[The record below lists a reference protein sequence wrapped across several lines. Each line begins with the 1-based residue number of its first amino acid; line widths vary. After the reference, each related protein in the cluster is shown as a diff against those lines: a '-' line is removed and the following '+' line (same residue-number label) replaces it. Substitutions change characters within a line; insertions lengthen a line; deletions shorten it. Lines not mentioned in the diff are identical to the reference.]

1 MLVNL
6 QNQEQKIKNISL
18 SAFLENQEAFL
29 KKKFSR
35 KLSAPWGD
43 QDHLCYYYHF
53 SEISDLEIILTLTL
67 SEDGKFLPIPYPQF
81 YREGDQIDRYNYTD
95 WKEIYRNKLLALV
108 FNLGEEGKEIY
119 QGEHGLSSGEL

>member
-6 QNQEQKIKNISL
+6 QNQEQKIKIISL

-29 KKKFSR
+29 KKKFNR
-35 KLSAPWGD
+35 KLSAPEGD
-43 QDHLCYYYHF
+43 QGHLCYYHF
-53 SEISDLEIILTLTL
+53 SEISDLEILLNLTL
-67 SEDGKFLPIPYPQF
+67 SENGKSLPIPYPQF